1 MTDAYPVQDLLD
13 RIGAHWPGAACAQSR
28 MAIALIR
35 IGELVRA
42 RTDRV
47 LAEFNLTPAAF
58 EVLVTLRA
66 SEPPRQMTPTELY
79 RSALLTSGGM
89 TKVLIELERRG
100 AVERVPNPQ
109 DGRSRIVRMSEAGQA
124 LAERVMEKVG
134 EVDRAHFQALAAGD
148 LDAVHDQ
155 VLRLA
160 SAVEQAGD

>member
-1 MTDAYPVQDLLD
+1 MKDAYPVHSLLD
-13 RIGAHWPGAACAQSR
+13 RIGAHWPEAASGESR

-35 IGELVRA
+35 IAELIRA

-47 LAEFNLTPAAF
+47 LAEFDLTPAAF

-66 SEPPRQMTPTELY
+66 SAAPRQMTPTELY

-100 AVERVPNPQ
+100 AVERVANPQ
-109 DGRSRIVRMSEAGQA
+109 DGRSRIVRMTDAGQR
-124 LAERVMEKVG
+124 LAERVMDKVG
-134 EVDRAHFQALAAGD
+134 EVDRAHFRAFQKGEIDAL
-148 LDAVHDQ
+148 HDD

-160 SAVEQAGD
+160 AAVEQSGE